1 MRRVYIAEVLDIKY
15 LKTNLFS
22 TNSILLDK
30 CKYSI
35 TTLPRQTHKQ
45 RIVVESD
52 SELSLIAMEQAISI
66 IVHERKLTRI
76 E

>member
-1 MRRVYIAEVLDIKY
+1 MRRVYIAEVLDIRY

-35 TTLPRQTHKQ
+35 TTLPKQAHKH
-45 RIVVESD
+45 RIIVESK
-52 SELSLIAMEQAISI
+52 SELSLIAMEQAIDI
-66 IVHERKLTRI
+66 IVGTRKLTRI

>member
-1 MRRVYIAEVLDIKY
+1 MRRVYIADVLDTRY
-15 LKTNLFS
+15 LQSNLFN

-30 CKYSI
+30 CTYRI
-35 TTLPRQTHKQ
+35 TKMPKQ
-45 RIVVESD
+45 VYKHRIIVESD